1 MASTLST
8 FRTQIRR
15 YLKETNPNTSFW
27 DQNFVDQLFN
37 AQYRKRCT
45 QLIMAFEGWFVNVST
60 RDVTANQ
67 ARYSLPDG
75 CLRIQKLEL
84 VRSDGTTVPIHRHER
99 HFFSN
104 PTDSS
109 GSSGGDSYLPMYR
122 LQGNGFILEPTP
134 TETVTNGIQM
144 EWAGVPAL
152 LSASGDT
159 CHPSFPEI
167 FEELLVIDTVVN
179 AFDAEGQQESGL
191 VRSLLRQRMELEE
204 NFERFIEM
212 RTIATQEVQPFIIY
226 EDA

>member
-1 MASTLST
+1 MASNLGT

-27 DQNFVDQLFN
+27 DNNFVDQLFN

-45 QLIMAFEGWFVNVST
+45 QLIMAFEGWFVNVSQ
-60 RDVTANQ
+60 RDITADQ
-67 ARYSLPDG
+67 ARYALPDG

-84 VRSDGTTVPIHRHER
+84 VRTDGTTIPIQRHER
-99 HFFSN
+99 HYFSN

-122 LQGNGFILEPTP
+122 LQGNGFVLEPTP
-134 TETVTNGIQM
+134 NQTVTNGIQL

-152 LSASGDT
+152 LSAAGDT
-159 CHPSFPEI
+159 LHPSFPEI

-204 NFERFIEM
+204 NFERFIES

>member
-1 MASTLST
+1 MASNLGT

-15 YLKETNPNTSFW
+15 YLKETNANTSFW
-27 DQNFVDQLFN
+27 DNNFVDQLFN

-67 ARYSLPDG
+67 ARYAFPDG

-84 VRSDGTTVPIHRHER
+84 VRSDGTTMPLMRNER
-99 HFFSN
+99 HFTSN
-104 PTDSS
+104 PADAT
-109 GSSGGDSYLPMYR
+109 GSSGGDSYMPFYR
-122 LQGNGFILEPTP
+122 LQGNGLILEPTP
-134 TETVTNGIQM
+134 TETVVNGMQL

-152 LSASGDT
+152 LSAPGDVM
-159 CHPSFPEI
+159 HPSFPEI
-167 FEELLVIDTVVN
+167 FEELVVIDTVVN

-204 NFERFIEM
+204 NFDRFIES
-212 RTIATQEVQPFIIY
+212 RSISTQEVQPFIVY